1 MLAYD
6 YPLLGMFWTILWIY
20 LLVAWFV
27 VLFMVIADVFRNDD
41 MGGFSKAL
49 WFLGI
54 LFLPV
59 LGVLIYLVSQGKG
72 MAERKLNDAQAR
84 DAAMRAYVQDAAGS
98 ASTADQVAKLVELRD
113 QGAITTEEFEAGK
126 AKVFA

>member
-27 VLFMVIADVFRNDD
+27 VLFMVIADVFRNDE
-41 MGGFSKAL
+41 MGGFGKAL
-49 WFLGI
+49 WFVGI
-54 LFLPV
+54 LFLPI

-72 MAERKLNDAQAR
+72 MAERKLSDAQAR
-84 DAAMRAYVQDAAGS
+84 DAKMRAYVKDAAGS
-98 ASTADQVAKLVELRD
+98 ASVSDQVAKLVELRD
-113 QGAITTEEFEAGK
+113 QGAITAEEFEAGK